1 MSLRAGVQ
9 EPHTPRLGLNR
20 HPPPEY
26 HERMSETPIPAF
38 HVMAKPTGARC
49 NLRCDYCFFLEKE
62 ASVSGQRLPHD
73 ATRSWR
79 PTSRRPLE
87 AQRVPQVT
95 LAWQGGEPTL
105 MGLDFFRRARAAE
118 EGRVPAGMAVERT
131 LQTNGVLLD
140 DEWCAFLAEN
150 DYLVGLSIDGPREL
164 HDAYRHD
171 AGGRPVFDSVVRGRA
186 PPAEARRR
194 RSTCSARSTRPTPA
208 TRSRS
213 TASSATSSA
222 PATSSSS
229 PSSRSRRRRPAAGRA
244 PSRERSVQPDDY
256 GRFLIAIFDEWVRR
270 DVGEM
275 FVQTFDGVLAAYL
288 RGTSSLCIFQP
299 TCGEGVALEHNGDL
313 YSCDHFVDPA
323 YLLGNI
329 LRDAGRR
336 AGRAPSSNSPSG
348 RPSRRPC
355 PRYCRDCEYLFA
367 CNGECPKNRILLTP
381 DGEPGLNW
389 LCAGLK
395 VFFAH
400 TDRPMRLMAEHPR
413 ARRRGARGHDLLA
426 EEARATGRNDPCP
439 CGSGKK
445 YKRCCGIAAG

>member
-1 MSLRAGVQ
+1 
-9 EPHTPRLGLNR
+9 
-20 HPPPEY
+20 
-26 HERMSETPIPAF
+26 MSETPVPAF

-62 ASVSGQRLPHD
+62 SLYPGSKFRMRDEVMEAYIAQT
-73 ATRSWR
+73 AQ
-79 PTSRRPLE
+79 

-118 EGRVPAGMAVERT
+118 EGSVPAGMAVERT

-171 AGGRPVFDSVVRGRA
+171 SSGRPVFDKVVAAARRLQEHGAAFNVLCTINAANAGHPLEVYRFFRDELGA
-186 PPAEARRR
+186 RYVQLIPIVEVETPPAGGRPG
-194 RSTCSARSTRPTPA
+194 TVSA
-208 TRSRS
+208 
-213 TASSATSSA
+213 
-222 PATSSSS
+222 
-229 PSSRSRRRRPAAGRA
+229 
-244 PSRERSVQPDDY
+244 RSVQPDDY
-256 GRFLIAIFDEWVRR
+256 GRFLNAIFDEWVRR

-275 FVQTFDGVLAAYL
+275 FVQFFDGVLAAHV
-288 RGTSSLCIFQP
+288 RGVSSLCVLQP

-313 YSCDHFVDPA
+313 YSCDHFVEPA
-323 YLLGNI
+323 HLLGNI
-329 LRDAGRR
+329 METPAGELVRSEQQR
-336 AGRAPSSNSPSG
+336 AFGQAKQATLPA
-348 RPSRRPC
+348 
-355 PRYCRDCEYLFA
+355 YCRACEYLFA
-367 CNGECPKNRILLTP
+367 CNGECPKNRLLLTP

-395 VFFAH
+395 AFFAH
-400 TDRPMRLMAEHPR
+400 TDRRMRLMA
-413 ARRRGARGHDLLA
+413 AILARGGEAHEVMDLLA
-426 EEARATGRNDPCP
+426 AEARGTGRNEPCP

-445 YKRCCGIAAG
+445 FKRCCGLVVG